1 MPEVEFVVLSEWFDW
16 ITMNT
21 EIGNVDLIGINIK
34 LSVSFSVLY
43 AAVGYRIL
51 IKTE

>member
-34 LSVSFSVLY
+34 LSKSHFPFNMLLLVMKY
-43 AAVGYRIL
+43 
-51 IKTE
+51 

>member
-21 EIGNVDLIGINIK
+21 EIGNVDLIGINIE
-34 LSVSFSVLY
+34 LSESHFLFYMLLLVIEY
-43 AAVGYRIL
+43 
-51 IKTE
+51 